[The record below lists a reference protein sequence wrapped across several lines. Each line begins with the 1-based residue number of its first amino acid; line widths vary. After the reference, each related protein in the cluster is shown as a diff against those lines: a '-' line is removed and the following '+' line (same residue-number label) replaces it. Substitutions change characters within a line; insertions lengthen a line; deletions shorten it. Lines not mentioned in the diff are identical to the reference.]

1 MHTKQASKHDSD
13 FYGWTQEQAGILR
26 ETPAED
32 TRLDIANLA
41 EEIEDMGRAEIL
53 AISSLLRQTVIHL
66 LKLAIEP
73 DSPSVDHWFDEI
85 VTFQGDAVL
94 AFSPGLKQRLDL
106 EKIWRVACNGATR
119 YLERHGVVVP
129 QLPASCPFS
138 LDDLL
143 DPEFD
148 PETATQTLSTAIQAV
163 TKHRL

>member
-53 AISSLLRQTVIHL
+53 AISSLLRRTVIHL

-94 AFSPGLKQRLDL
+94 ARQGSSSDLISKKFGASHAMEPPALLEDTVLSFRNCRRPVRFRWTTFSIPNSILKRPR
-106 EKIWRVACNGATR
+106 K
-119 YLERHGVVVP
+119 P
-129 QLPASCPFS
+129 CPRPFK
-138 LDDLL
+138 
-143 DPEFD
+143 
-148 PETATQTLSTAIQAV
+148 Q
-163 TKHRL
+163 